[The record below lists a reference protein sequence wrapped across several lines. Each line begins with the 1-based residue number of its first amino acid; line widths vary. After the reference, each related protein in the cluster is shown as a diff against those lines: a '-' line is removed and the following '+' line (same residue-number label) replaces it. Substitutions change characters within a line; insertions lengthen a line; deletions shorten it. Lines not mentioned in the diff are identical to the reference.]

1 MKCYK
6 KRKVKKALKK
16 QQERNIKQLH
26 FFDEFINTHTIS
38 IGGETLRGMLA

>member
-6 KRKVKKALKK
+6 KRKIKKALKK
-16 QQERNIKQLH
+16 QQAKNIKQSH
-26 FFDEFINTHTIS
+26 FFDEFINIHTSI